1 MKMLTLPR
9 LLIGAFA
16 LATGALLSIPAAA
29 DDPGDHE
36 RARAALQAGQILLLQ
51 KVLERVQRS
60 HPGDV
65 LEVELERE
73 DGRWVY
79 ELKLLQRGGSLL
91 RLDVDARTAE
101 VLRSRQ
107 RAQPEAASSAPP
119 ASVPAKKP

>member
-1 MKMLTLPR
+1 MKMPGMPR
-9 LLIGAFA
+9 LWIAAVA
-16 LATGALLSIPAAA
+16 LVALVLGTMLSGPASA
-29 DDPGDHE
+29 DGSGDHE
-36 RARAALQAGQILLLQ
+36 RARAALQAGEVLPLQ

-101 VLRSRQ
+101 VLRSRP
-107 RAQPEAASSAPP
+107 RGLPEGASSEAITR
-119 ASVPAKKP
+119 KKP